1 MQKNEITL
9 GTTVY
14 ERFKEYPDR
23 TVYNA
28 DDHTIANPHVL
39 TLSRVELKSSDASVK
54 SRFKFSKRI
63 NNASGTQTGDLILTV
78 ESSFPQWINE
88 ATVIAE
94 LAQVGLFLASDE
106 AEELILKQSI

>member
-54 SRFKFSKRI
+54 SRYKFSKRV
-63 NNASGTQTGDLILTV
+63 NNTLGTQSGDLIITV
-78 ESSFPQWINE
+78 EASFPQWVDE
-88 ATVIAE
+88 AIVQAE
-94 LAQVGLFLASDE
+94 LDQAGRFLASDE
-106 AEELILKQSI
+106 AKELILKQSI

>member
-9 GTTVY
+9 GTVIY

-39 TLSRVELKSSDASVK
+39 TLSRVELKSTDASVK
-54 SRFKFSKRI
+54 ARYKFSKRI
-63 NNASGTQTGDLILTV
+63 NNALGTKSGDVIITV
-78 ESSFPQWINE
+78 ESSFPQWVDD
-88 ATVIAE
+88 AAVIAE
-94 LAQVGLFLASDE
+94 LAQAGFFLASPE
-106 AEELILKQSI
+106 AKELFLKQSI

>member
-9 GTTVY
+9 GATKY

-54 SRFKFSKRI
+54 SRFKFAKRI
-63 NNASGTQTGDLILTV
+63 NNALGTKSGDLLITV
-78 ESSFPQWINE
+78 ESSFPQWVDDT
-88 ATVIAE
+88 AVIAE
-94 LAQVGLFLASDE
+94 LAQAGLFLASDE